1 MREIII
7 LGWYKYIFLKDG
19 ISKELM
25 IQSKYFH
32 ISPAM
37 NYFYYYNAL
46 TARCGQN

>member
-25 IQSKYFH
+25 IQSKSLH
-32 ISPAM
+32 ISPTVS
-37 NYFYYYNAL
+37 YFYYHNAL
-46 TARCGQN
+46 NAS